1 MWHLVPTVNGWKS
14 LLLSGFPPVQNGQNS
29 PSLRRLFRMDN
40 PIPKILVARQPLERL
55 FGHQMTIWQ
64 DKGSTRL
71 EVRRLHRANFPPIT
85 GSVDVGRS
93 EFRQL
98 SGSD

>member
-1 MWHLVPTVNGWKS
+1 MWHLVSIVNGWES
-14 LLLSGFPPVQNGQNS
+14 LLLLGFPRVQNGQNS

-64 DKGSTRL
+64 DKGSTRHKA
-71 EVRRLHRANFPPIT
+71 VWLHRANFPPIT
-85 GSVDVGRS
+85 GGVDVGRS
-93 EFRQL
+93 EFTQFK
-98 SGSD
+98 G